1 MHNVLI
7 IFYIAFSIG
16 NLFILPELVCIPGI
30 FPTARIRKTGDTE
43 DGDAQASAEAPRE
56 KQPCRHRKHRG
67 TYPAPAF
74 HLGRPDETGRKQ
86 QKRKIIFFCTIL
98 A

>member
-16 NLFILPELVCIPGI
+16 NLFILPELFRIPGI

-74 HLGRPDETGRKQ
+74 HPDRPDETGRKQ

>member
-1 MHNVLI
+1 MYNYLI
-7 IFYIAFSIG
+7 IFCFT
-16 NLFILPELVCIPGI
+16 LFYTSVFYPRKFVCIPGI

-74 HLGRPDETGRKQ
+74 HPDKPDETGRKQ